1 MDVSFPGDLR
11 IESAPRPTETMAG
24 LLVSVVA
31 KAREVRFFETLTDGL
46 ALKMKAVVYSQQNK
60 IETIAASVA
69 VGCRH
74 IAEIQHRLV
83 PDRAA
88 AQLFGMARFPDQA
101 QINLF
106 LRACGPEQVTHL
118 AEAHA
123 TLLRANSRADDR
135 TQWWSTPHGQR
146 FLVVDLDQTPIV
158 TRGTTATGAT
168 RGHFGRKR
176 GQVGYKKSLA
186 LLGGGVQEILWQQ
199 LGPGK
204 EHGQDAVPTA
214 MAALQ
219 QLVVAKGIAPG
230 EILWRADSQYG
241 STGVLRQF
249 QAAGQHYLV
258 KGYTP
263 RTAQA
268 LAAALPATAVWT
280 HLGRDSYGSQ
290 LWVTDAGEQA
300 LAGHDDPPDLPPVRT
315 RVVLVVRVRWF
326 ERRKR
331 GKGAPDTVR
340 EKEISY
346 EHYLTD
352 LPAAALTPAEV
363 IGAYNGRESEEGFFQ
378 TEQATFGAAYLRT
391 RHKDGEEAFLWIMAS
406 TINLLRWVQHTTFAQ
421 TPIEDLGLHQLVTTV
436 ICIPATLVRMAHA
449 WLVRLPEIAWV
460 TRQLAHARL
469 TTFALQYPLPLL
481 YAGHSP

>member
-1 MDVSFPGDLR
+1 MEIPFPPEVR
-11 IESAPRPTETMAG
+11 IESDPRTCETMSG
-24 LLVSVVA
+24 LLLSVVA
-31 KAREVRFFETLTDGL
+31 KARELRFFETLTDGL
-46 ALKMKAVVYSQQNK
+46 ALKMKTIVYSPQNK

-74 IAEIQHRLV
+74 IAEIQTRLV
-83 PDRAA
+83 PDRVAA
-88 AQLFGMARFPDQA
+88 ELFGMARFPDQA
-101 QINLF
+101 QINHF
-106 LRACGPEQVTHL
+106 LRACGPTQVSHL

-123 TLLRANSRADDR
+123 RLLLANSRADDR
-135 TQWWSTPHGQR
+135 SAWWTAPNGQR
-146 FLVVDLDQTPIV
+146 FLVVDLDQTPLV

-199 LGPGK
+199 LGPGR
-204 EHGQDAVPTA
+204 EHGQDAVPAA
-214 MAALQ
+214 MAALSR
-219 QLVVAKGIAPG
+219 LVAAKGIAPG

-241 STGVLRQF
+241 STGVIRQF

-268 LAAALPATAVWT
+268 LAADLPATALWT
-280 HLGRDSYGSQ
+280 HLGTDSYGSQ

-300 LAGHDDPPDLPPVRT
+300 LAGHDDPPNLPPVRT
-315 RVVLVVRVRWF
+315 RVVLLVRVRWL

-331 GKGAPDTVR
+331 GKGAPESVR
-340 EKEISY
+340 EKEVSF
-346 EHYLTD
+346 EHYATD
-352 LPAAALTPAEV
+352 LPAATLTPAEV
-363 IGAYNGRESEEGFFQ
+363 IGTYNGRESEEGFFQ

-391 RHKDGEEAFLWIMAS
+391 RHQEGEEAFLWIMAS

-421 TPIEDLGLHQLVTTV
+421 TPIADLGLHKLVTQV
-436 ICIPATLVRMAHA
+436 LRIPATLIRTATA
-449 WLVRLPEIAWV
+449 WIVRLPELAWL
-460 TRQLAHARL
+460 TRQLANARI
-469 TTFALQYPLPLL
+469 TTFALQLPLPLL
-481 YAGHSP
+481 YGGYSP